1 MPRSPP
7 LQLTIHDSQLEY
19 FPFAPITPSHILL
32 NWPPWNAILRAS
44 QSVPRRSLRRPPW
57 IFADPFAP
65 PRPGLTPQHPVELTQ
80 IHSEMKIKPDPTPS
94 KSIQA
99 NPTRSSLKKIKKSAH
114 PLVPISSQ
122 SPGRQRLGR
131 FRLAGPAAAASDLSF
146 CTRLASARSRRQGG
160 VRPEPY
166 SVVPQPAHP
175 AHPIQSLAPMARKAA
190 PGFLPTWGNP
200 GLIKVN
206 QAQPPL
212 SLLRRPQSEE
222 PRPWQ
227 ILTFALPFPAW
238 KRYAATAISE
248 PT

>member
-1 MPRSPP
+1 MKRNFARLSVSATPLAPAASVDFLASVCATAPRPDAATP
-7 LQLTIHDSQLEY
+7 GRIDSD
-19 FPFAPITPSHILL
+19 
-32 NWPPWNAILRAS
+32 
-44 QSVPRRSLRRPPW
+44 SLRDENQTGSNPIKVNPSRSNR
-57 IFADPFAP
+57 IK
-65 PRPGLTPQHPVELTQ
+65 PQ
-80 IHSEMKIKPDPTPS
+80 KIKNS
-94 KSIQA
+94 V
-99 NPTRSSLKKIKKSAH
+99 H
-114 PLVPISSQ
+114 PLVPILSQ

-146 CTRLASARSRRQGG
+146 RTRLASARSRRQGG